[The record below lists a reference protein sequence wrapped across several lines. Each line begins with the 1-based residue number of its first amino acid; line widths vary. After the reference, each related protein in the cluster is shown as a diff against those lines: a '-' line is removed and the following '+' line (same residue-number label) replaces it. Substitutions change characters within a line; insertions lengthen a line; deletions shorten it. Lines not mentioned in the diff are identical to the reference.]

1 MSVAAP
7 GLSRDSLDESGRPH
21 IPRAI
26 AGLVIGAIAVASL
39 VALLWPT
46 LPFSQAP
53 LGQVR
58 VNVITRQI
66 EGASP
71 GAGGV
76 VGKPAPDFEWAT
88 PDGRTQRLTELR
100 GGPVVVN
107 FWATWCV
114 PCREEMPAL
123 ERVAKADTAARF
135 LAVDLDE
142 DGERIRGFFD
152 RLALDRLMPLL
163 DVNAQAARR
172 FGVASLPS
180 TFFVDAGG
188 VVRDV
193 EIGGPMSDARI
204 RAGLAKAR

>member
-1 MSVAAP
+1 VSVAAP
-7 GLSRDSLDESGRPH
+7 GLSRDSLDEGGRPR

-26 AGLVIGAIAVASL
+26 AALVLGAIAFASL
-39 VALLWPT
+39 VALLWPA

-66 EGASP
+66 EAS
-71 GAGGV
+71 GSGGV

-88 PDGRTQRLTELR
+88 PDGRTQRFSDLR
-100 GGPVVVN
+100 GAPVVVN

-123 ERVAKADTAARF
+123 ERVAKSDSAARF

-152 RLALDRLMPLL
+152 RLGIEALVPML

-172 FGVASLPS
+172 FGVVSLPI

-188 VVRDV
+188 VVRDLEV
-193 EIGGPMSDARI
+193 GGPMTDARI

>member
-7 GLSRDSLDESGRPH
+7 GLSRESIDESGRPP

-26 AGLVIGAIAVASL
+26 AAIVVVAIAVASL
-39 VALLWPT
+39 VALLWPA
-46 LPFSQAP
+46 LPFSQPP

-58 VNVITRQI
+58 VSVITRQI
-66 EGASP
+66 DAP
-71 GAGGV
+71 GVGGV
-76 VGKPAPDFEWAT
+76 VGKLAPDFEWAT
-88 PDGRTQRLTELR
+88 PDGRTQRLSDLH
-100 GGPVVVN
+100 GAPVVVN

-123 ERVAKADTAARF
+123 ERAAKADTTVRF

-152 RLALDRLMPLL
+152 GLALERLVPLL

-180 TFFVDAGG
+180 TFFVDAAG

-204 RAGLAKAR
+204 RAGVAKAR

>member
-7 GLSRDSLDESGRPH
+7 GLSREPIDEGARPQ

-26 AGLVIGAIAVASL
+26 AAIVIGTIAVASL
-39 VALLWPT
+39 AALLWPA
-46 LPFSQAP
+46 LPFSQPP

-58 VNVITRQI
+58 VNVITRQL
-66 EGASP
+66 EAS
-71 GAGGV
+71 GVGGV

-88 PDGRTQRLTELR
+88 PEGRTQRFSGLR
-100 GGPVVVN
+100 GSPVVVN

-123 ERVAKADTAARF
+123 ERAAKADASVRF

-142 DGERIRGFFD
+142 DGQRVRGFFD
-152 RLALDRLMPLL
+152 GLGLERLVPLL

-180 TFFVDAGG
+180 TFFVDSAG
-188 VVRDV
+188 VVRDL